1 MTDTFSDI
9 LKVLDTDDSKVL
21 ANVELALK
29 LLHEAQDLL
38 LKSSRTLYAE
48 ADVNPFPGEG
58 NPNHLG
64 DIRNDK
70 ARYLQL
76 ATNHLLNTTDNLKDM
91 LSIRPQ
97 KIKI

>member
-1 MTDTFSDI
+1 MTDTFNDI

-38 LKSSRTLYAE
+38 LKSSRTLCAE
-48 ADVNPFPGEG
+48 ADANPFVGLG

-64 DIRNDK
+64 NIRNDK
-70 ARYLQL
+70 AHYLKL

-91 LSIRPQ
+91 LSIRP
-97 KIKI
+97 